1 MEFIEH
7 SADVSGDNAKV
18 NDNFSY
24 ENEEDK
30 DFIDDSTQTERQPS
44 DYLGLR
50 NIKRETS
57 CTEDDIFSQSD
68 VEDFLDPDVETKNCA
83 DLGYVPD
90 ENDLKVDKLDHFK
103 NRIQKFNDELFI
115 PLEKDDVNSFFI

>member
-50 NIKRETS
+50 NIKRKTS
-57 CTEDDIFSQSD
+57 CTEDDTFSKSD
-68 VEDFLDPDVETKNCA
+68 VKDFLDPDVETKIV
-83 DLGYVPD
+83 LI
-90 ENDLKVDKLDHFK
+90 LDMYQMK
-103 NRIQKFNDELFI
+103 MT
-115 PLEKDDVNSFFI
+115 

>member
-30 DFIDDSTQTERQPS
+30 DFIDDSTQTERQPT

-50 NIKRETS
+50 NIKREIS
-57 CTEDDIFSQSD
+57 CTEDDTFAQS
-68 VEDFLDPDVETKNCA
+68 DVETKNRA

-90 ENDLKVDKLDHFK
+90 EDDLKVDKLDHFK
-103 NRIQKFNDELFI
+103 NRI
-115 PLEKDDVNSFFI
+115 